1 MNQDINTKNQ
11 IVLNLSQLECQIQNI
26 KRMIIDKESCDDILN
41 QVSSIQSE
49 LISVNKLMIKNH
61 VTNRLLED
69 TNMSN
74 QSVMEVS
81 RMIDLIIK

>member
-26 KRMIIDKESCDDILN
+26 KRMIIDKESCDDILY
-41 QVSSIQSE
+41 QVSSIHSE

-74 QSVMEVS
+74 QSVRELS

>member
-1 MNQDINTKNQ
+1 VNQDINTKNQ

-49 LISVNKLMIKNH
+49 LTSVNKLMIKNH

-74 QSVMEVS
+74 QSVIEVS

>member
-1 MNQDINTKNQ
+1 VNQDINTKNQ

-74 QSVMEVS
+74 QSVIEVS

>member
-26 KRMIIDKESCDDILN
+26 KRMIIDKESCDEILN

-74 QSVMEVS
+74 QSVRELS

>member
-74 QSVMEVS
+74 QSVIEVS

>member
-1 MNQDINTKNQ
+1 MNQDINTKNL

-74 QSVMEVS
+74 QSVIEVS

>member
-49 LISVNKLMIKNH
+49 LTSVNKLMIKNH

-74 QSVMEVS
+74 QSVIEVS

>member
-41 QVSSIQSE
+41 QVSSIHSE

-69 TNMSN
+69 KNMSN
-74 QSVMEVS
+74 QSVIEVS

>member
-74 QSVMEVS
+74 QSVRELS